1 MKFSKLSIFL
11 AIFFLFC
18 VSIIFAGVELV
29 GYNLPV
35 QEKAATQII
44 TIKKGETTS
53 ELANE
58 LYQKRI
64 IRNKDF
70 FIRKLK
76 YEIFDN
82 GFDTLQAGTFL
93 VNPSWSSETNARS
106 VVISSDDAQKI
117 QYFKQTAKIAKEVG
131 KEYHVFPSLLLA
143 HSALESDYGRSK
155 LSKKYHNYFG
165 IKTTDKKLGVKLDT
179 EEVQQNNQSVT
190 VQSYFL
196 ILKSKK
202 ECFKAYAKTLNNG
215 NDWNHNQFKTVVNA
229 KTPEDAAKALHTSH
243 YSTDPVIGN
252 KIISII
258 NKYHL
263 KKYDNDN

>member
-11 AIFFLFC
+11 ATFFLFC
-18 VSIIFAGVELV
+18 TSIIVVGIELV

-35 QEKAATQII
+35 QNKAETQIV
-44 TIKKGETTS
+44 TVKKGETTS
-53 ELANE
+53 ELAE
-58 LYQKRI
+58 RLYQKRI
-64 IRNKDF
+64 IRNKSF

-76 YEIFDN
+76 YQIFDN
-82 GFDTLQAGTFL
+82 GFDTLQAGAFL

-117 QYFKQTAKIAKEVG
+117 LYFKQTAKIAKEVG

-143 HSALESDYGRSK
+143 HSALESDYGHSK
-155 LSKKYHNYFG
+155 LSRKYHNYFG
-165 IKTTDKKLGVKLDT
+165 IKTTDEKRGVKLDT
-179 EEVQQNNQSVT
+179 EEVQQNNQSVI

-202 ECFKAYAKTLNNG
+202 ECFEVYAKTLNNG
-215 NDWNHNQFKTVVNA
+215 NDWNHNQFKTVINA
-229 KTPEDAAKALHTSH
+229 KTPESAAKALHTSH
-243 YSTDPVIGN
+243 YSTDPKIGN

-258 NKYHL
+258 NKYDL
-263 KKYDNDN
+263 KKYDN

>member
-11 AIFFLFC
+11 ATFFLFC
-18 VSIIFAGVELV
+18 TAIIVVGIELV

-35 QEKAATQII
+35 QNKAETQIV
-44 TIKKGETTS
+44 TVKNGETTS
-53 ELANE
+53 ELAE
-58 LYQKRI
+58 QLYQKRI
-64 IRNKDF
+64 IRNKAF

-76 YEIFDN
+76 YQIFDN

-106 VVISSDDAQKI
+106 LVISGGDAQKL
-117 QYFKQTAKIAKEVG
+117 QYFQQTAKIAKDVG
-131 KEYHVFPSLLLA
+131 RKYHVFPSLLLA

-155 LSKKYHNYFG
+155 LSRKYHNYFG
-165 IKTTDKKLGVKLDT
+165 LKTTDEKLGVKLDT
-179 EEVQQNNQSVT
+179 QEVQQNNQSVT

-196 ILKSKK
+196 ILKSKE

-215 NDWNHNQFKTVVNA
+215 NDWDHNQFKSVINA
-229 KTPEDAAKALHTSH
+229 KTPEDAAKALYTSH
-243 YSTDPVIGN
+243 YSTDPKIGN

-263 KKYDNDN
+263 KKYDN